1 MPLFVGDILG
11 PYDRPLPLARTLA
24 LRRTN
29 PEAAGTAKLRAGASA
44 ARSKPP
50 RFAERL
56 DARFAKGRAEV
67 DKLAQPIL
75 AKAFR
80 GELVSTEAELA
91 RREGQS
97 AETAEELLQRI
108 RAKQQNAAGR
118 RHAVPRGKKWE
129 SAHA

>member
-1 MPLFVGDILG
+1 MTGRYRSQEPW
-11 PYDRPLPLARTLA
+11 RC
-24 LRRTN
+24 
-29 PEAAGTAKLRAGASA
+29 AGQTR
-44 ARSKPP
+44 KPP
-50 RFAERL
+50 ARQSFAQVHRQRVRNLHRFAERL

-129 SAHA
+129 PAHA